1 MTGRLSNGRAA
12 GATRRTAVLRLLRER
27 IPRVR
32 RQIATEARAH
42 ERAAAT
48 MFAACTA
55 AYDAT
60 AVRRGYIRGT
70 GGDAGAQLALEAGRA
85 VGVQE

>member
-1 MTGRLSNGRAA
+1 MVVPRADA
-12 GATRRTAVLRLLRER
+12 AYRGVCATLRER

-32 RQIATEARAH
+32 RQIATGARAH
-42 ERAAAT
+42 ERAVVT
-48 MFAACTA
+48 MFTACTA
-55 AYDAT
+55 ACGAP